1 MTLKIHRIFF
11 SGSNKPDVYVDFSN
25 GLNIIYGGSNAG
37 KSFTLKAIDFMLG
50 AETLKLPKQG
60 EGYSHV
66 GIWMSLPNR
75 SKITLLRATNG
86 GAFHLFSGEV
96 HANELKVSIGKI
108 LASNNKN
115 RSKVSPNDSISDYIF
130 KNINLPSAQIL
141 KNEVGEKVTLSLR
154 MLSHYFLVGEE
165 SMVTEQSPIK
175 SPDNRLNTQ
184 DKSIFR
190 YLIAGVDDS
199 NIVAIPTSDDLKAAR
214 EGKIEILEELI
225 QDISMRLNGENK
237 EDLDA
242 KFKDVLNV
250 LNNCQSEVRIVQSD
264 IDQLRIRRRQT
275 YEEISNKENKLS
287 EYFAMLSRFSE
298 LHTIYTLDIERL
310 EAFEEGALLFK
321 HALSRPCAVCG
332 SDGKHQHHKEGP
344 EDLDSKRLA
353 AAAET
358 SKIKLEITGLRSATL
373 SLDNEVTQIEKEL
386 IPKKQEIEVLDNQIS
401 KLLPLEGAAREKYE
415 LAINQKEY
423 LSNLLQIFNQH
434 SAYERRAII
443 LRNQKIGKQKADG
456 LPEPIGSSSGASF
469 AKVVLSVLKS
479 WQFPDIETVS
489 FDIKKQDI
497 VVNGRDRSD
506 NGKGIR
512 AILHSAFKVALLIYC
527 KENKLPHPGIL
538 ILDSPLLTYRSPLQT
553 KHGALAEDEKIL
565 KKTSLNQAFYAHL
578 ASLSEFAQ
586 IIVLENQDPPE
597 FKGNNFTV
605 QMWTGENGSDRQGL
619 FPPL

>member
-1 MTLKIHRIFF
+1 M
-11 SGSNKPDVYVDFSN
+11 
-25 GLNIIYGGSNAG
+25 
-37 KSFTLKAIDFMLG
+37 
-50 AETLKLPKQG
+50 
-60 EGYSHV
+60 
-66 GIWMSLPNR
+66 
-75 SKITLLRATNG
+75 
-86 GAFHLFSGEV
+86 
-96 HANELKVSIGKI
+96 
-108 LASNNKN
+108 
-115 RSKVSPNDSISDYIF
+115 
-130 KNINLPSAQIL
+130 
-141 KNEVGEKVTLSLR
+141 
-154 MLSHYFLVGEE
+154 
-165 SMVTEQSPIK
+165 
-175 SPDNRLNTQ
+175 
-184 DKSIFR
+184 
-190 YLIAGVDDS
+190 
-199 NIVAIPTSDDLKAAR
+199 
-214 EGKIEILEELI
+214 
-225 QDISMRLNGENK
+225 
-237 EDLDA
+237 
-242 KFKDVLNV
+242 
-250 LNNCQSEVRIVQSD
+250 
-264 IDQLRIRRRQT
+264 
-275 YEEISNKENKLS
+275 
-287 EYFAMLSRFSE
+287 
-298 LHTIYTLDIERL
+298 
-310 EAFEEGALLFK
+310 LFK